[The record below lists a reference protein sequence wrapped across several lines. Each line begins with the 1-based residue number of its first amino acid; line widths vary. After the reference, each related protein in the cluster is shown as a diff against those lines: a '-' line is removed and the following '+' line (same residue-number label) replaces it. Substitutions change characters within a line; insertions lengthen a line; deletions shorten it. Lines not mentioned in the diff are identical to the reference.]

1 MAEHNAP
8 FSHIAYQHPDG
19 TTGVLDN
26 HDAEAI
32 HDGTATVK
40 AQNLEDGSVTN
51 GKLAPK
57 SVTEAELAD
66 GSVTA
71 AVIADGAVA
80 KEKLSPEMQES
91 WDSLSQRTK
100 IAYEDVNLAINPVAD
115 LHANGQPNVKILQ
128 PKNVNQGNFLGRQL
142 IKVWPRSTWIANGAQ
157 AMVAMSY
164 GAIDSCPFNQAC
176 FTSNYSQVYDLKIR
190 FWYLAS

>member
-91 WDSLSQRTK
+91 WDSLSQDGKQSGSERADCQANSTVDSAV
-100 IAYEDVNLAINPVAD
+100 ITFPRAYKFPPLVIVDQSYDELMTPETAADMEFTPFSITETGFRVRVRNGGAFMHAGKFDWQAYGILA
-115 LHANGQPNVKILQ
+115 
-128 PKNVNQGNFLGRQL
+128 
-142 IKVWPRSTWIANGAQ
+142 
-157 AMVAMSY
+157 
-164 GAIDSCPFNQAC
+164 
-176 FTSNYSQVYDLKIR
+176 
-190 FWYLAS
+190 